1 MGKEMGDMLRLVRT
15 ETRFLPVKLDADELR
30 DRGDK
35 LAAVIQDLNAEEN
48 RQVDVKAQMKARLAE
63 LDSKKTQLAIVIS
76 RREENRD
83 VAVDLFHDF
92 DRLVIYTVRRDTG
105 EELST
110 RRMTEEERQQ
120 PLPISA

>member
-1 MGKEMGDMLRLVRT
+1 MNGSVRLVRS
-15 ETRFLPVKLDADELR
+15 ETRFLPVKLHEDELR

-35 LAAVIQDLNAEEN
+35 LAAVIQDMTAEEN
-48 RQVDVKAQMKARLAE
+48 RQVDLKAQMKARLAE

-83 VAVDLFHDF
+83 VNVDIFHDF
-92 DRLVIYTVRRDTG
+92 EMGKVDTVRRDTG
-105 EELST
+105 EMLMS

-120 PLPISA
+120 PLPLPV